1 MGYYQRAWQTSK
13 DPWGKELTSLHS
25 YFTERL
31 DRHMRSMCIV
41 LLRISIEQGQR
52 SPPHLL
58 LLSTLRSASDDGG
71 TQRSQVCSRLAAACK
86 VKDVRQGVSEYF
98 EGFKAP
104 EEAMVYVCES
114 VGPYLTGLSEE
125 PPAVPPPVHPPSA
138 EDVEDMYYGCVE
150 GTVLDKE
157 WANVI
162 NNGGMTEFGIWQ
174 PRGGWKDSGM
184 SLGAFRCY
192 VRDG

>member
-1 MGYYQRAWQTSK
+1 M
-13 DPWGKELTSLHS
+13 
-25 YFTERL
+25 
-31 DRHMRSMCIV
+31 
-41 LLRISIEQGQR
+41 
-52 SPPHLL
+52 
-58 LLSTLRSASDDGG
+58 
-71 TQRSQVCSRLAAACK
+71 
-86 VKDVRQGVSEYF
+86 RQGVSEYF

-104 EEAMVYVCES
+104 EEAMVYLCES

-162 NNGGMTEFGIWQ
+162 NNGGMTDWDLAAAGRLEGQ
-174 PRGGWKDSGM
+174 RNVPRRISMLCSG
-184 SLGAFRCY
+184 
-192 VRDG
+192 

>member
-1 MGYYQRAWQTSK
+1 
-13 DPWGKELTSLHS
+13 
-25 YFTERL
+25 
-31 DRHMRSMCIV
+31 MRSMCIV

-104 EEAMVYVCES
+104 EEAMVYIC
-114 VGPYLTGLSEE
+114 
-125 PPAVPPPVHPPSA
+125 PSRSA
-138 EDVEDMYYGCVE
+138 RISQACPKNHQLCRRLCTLLRLKMWKTCT
-150 GTVLDKE
+150 TVVLKAQF
-157 WANVI
+157 WTK
-162 NNGGMTEFGIWQ
+162 NGQT
-174 PRGGWKDSGM
+174 
-184 SLGAFRCY
+184 
-192 VRDG
+192 

>member
-1 MGYYQRAWQTSK
+1 MTVEPRGHRYVL
-13 DPWGKELTSLHS
+13 GLH
-25 YFTERL
+25 
-31 DRHMRSMCIV
+31 
-41 LLRISIEQGQR
+41 
-52 SPPHLL
+52 
-58 LLSTLRSASDDGG
+58 
-71 TQRSQVCSRLAAACK
+71 LAAACK

-104 EEAMVYVCES
+104 EEAMVYLCES

-192 VRDG
+192 VRDKVKQQRKWAPYAFP